1 MDRSSKV
8 SKVGYDKPDGSWES
22 VQVASKETGRKIALS
37 REGSLKLLL
46 TRGDPWKILTRSVHI
61 RFYKS
66 KYIYIWLLYNHIKTP
81 ACGIQSHQAR
91 YPEGKPYILR
101 FPRQLTRGCW
111 VCIVGRYLYSYIYI
125 ICWWF
130 YLCFSTWIVV
140 KHNHD
145 TMYIYNYIWLYYYYY
160 YCYYYMLLLLYVI
173 IIVIIIILLVLVII
187 TIIIIIGIMIIIIM
201 IIIIIIIIIVL
212 IPLRWLLIHCYW
224 ICGWL
229 HSISCGG
236 GW

>member
-145 TMYIYNYIWLYYYYY
+145 TMYIYIIIYDYIII
-160 YCYYYMLLLLYVI
+160 VI
-173 IIVIIIILLVLVII
+173 IIVIIIICYYYCYYYYMLLL
-187 TIIIIIGIMIIIIM
+187 
-201 IIIIIIIIIVL
+201 L
-212 IPLRWLLIHCYW
+212 LLLLSWLLLSLLLLFLFHWDDY
-224 ICGWL
+224 
-229 HSISCGG
+229 
-236 GW
+236 